1 MKDEVIT
8 ALWKIKDEISRE
20 YGCDVKRL
28 AAAVRQKEREHPG
41 RMVDWSRRR
50 EPAESRASNDS

>member
-20 YGCDVKRL
+20 YGYDVKRL
-28 AAAVRQKEREHPG
+28 AAAVRQKEQEYPE
-41 RMVDWSRRR
+41 RMVDWSRRI